1 MCAIEVTH
9 ANTSSQG
16 RCGFALSHT
25 SGMIPVVL
33 VPHTPLSRWWSIRR
47 CLAPRP
53 GQKIPK
59 AHNRLGDAVE
69 KVLSANMSIDRGALR
84 WRWTFAVA
92 PILTVLLCLG
102 VRIYPRSYTP
112 QFIHTTVHTHN
123 HTCGPYAHKQ
133 KRYLQFVSR
142 NPPSPHQVALQ
153 SVPAV
158 AERIHAESDW
168 VRGLFVW
175 LFQTANRA
183 FFLHAACG
191 FACGILAL
199 ECGQPIVPSVGRG
212 FFSGVIAVV
221 DMRQLPT
228 QNGTV
233 RERGGQ
239 KEQEQERGEQ
249 EVVKVEVLGVG
260 VDQEDATCS
269 TVFGG
274 AGRNV
279 IAKSGREKQVEQFF
293 DGVNAELRAQRWRE
307 HEQVV
312 RDMQRAKELEEKT
325 EEMRHESDE
334 VL

>member
-1 MCAIEVTH
+1 
-9 ANTSSQG
+9 
-16 RCGFALSHT
+16 
-25 SGMIPVVL
+25 
-33 VPHTPLSRWWSIRR
+33 
-47 CLAPRP
+47 
-53 GQKIPK
+53 
-59 AHNRLGDAVE
+59 
-69 KVLSANMSIDRGALR
+69 
-84 WRWTFAVA
+84 
-92 PILTVLLCLG
+92 
-102 VRIYPRSYTP
+102 
-112 QFIHTTVHTHN
+112 
-123 HTCGPYAHKQ
+123 
-133 KRYLQFVSR
+133 
-142 NPPSPHQVALQ
+142 
-153 SVPAV
+153 
-158 AERIHAESDW
+158 
-168 VRGLFVW
+168 
-175 LFQTANRA
+175 
-183 FFLHAACG
+183 
-191 FACGILAL
+191 
-199 ECGQPIVPSVGRG
+199 
-212 FFSGVIAVV
+212 
-221 DMRQLPT
+221 MRQLPT

>member
-1 MCAIEVTH
+1 MSSLLQLLFWVVCVCAIEVTH

-25 SGMIPVVL
+25 SAMIPVVL

-47 CLAPRP
+47 CLAPRL

-92 PILTVLLCLG
+92 PILTVLLCFG
-102 VRIYPRSYTP
+102 
-112 QFIHTTVHTHN
+112 
-123 HTCGPYAHKQ
+123 
-133 KRYLQFVSR
+133 
-142 NPPSPHQVALQ
+142 VALQ

-191 FACGILAL
+191 FACGTLAL
-199 ECGQPIVPSVGRG
+199 ERGQPIVPSVGRG

-221 DMRQLPT
+221 DIRQLPT
-228 QNGTV
+228 QKGTV
-233 RERGGQ
+233 RERGGE

-249 EVVKVEVLGVG
+249 EGVKVEVLGVG
-260 VDQEDATCS
+260 VDQEDTTCS
-269 TVFGG
+269 TVLSG

-279 IAKSGREKQVEQFF
+279 SAKSGREKRVEQFF
-293 DGVNAELRAQRWRE
+293 DGVDAELRAQRWRE

-312 RDMQRAKELEEKT
+312 RDMQRAKELKEET
-325 EEMRHESDE
+325 QETQEMRHESDE

>member
-1 MCAIEVTH
+1 MWFC
-9 ANTSSQG
+9 
-16 RCGFALSHT
+16 ALSHKCNDPGG
-25 SGMIPVVL
+25 SGATYTIVTLVVDQAL
-33 VPHTPLSRWWSIRR
+33 P
-47 CLAPRP
+47 CAQA
-53 GQKIPK
+53 GPK
-59 AHNRLGDAVE
+59 DPEGDNRLGDAVE

-92 PILTVLLCLG
+92 PILTVLLCFG
-102 VRIYPRSYTP
+102 
-112 QFIHTTVHTHN
+112 
-123 HTCGPYAHKQ
+123 
-133 KRYLQFVSR
+133 
-142 NPPSPHQVALQ
+142 VALQ

-191 FACGILAL
+191 FACGTLAL
-199 ECGQPIVPSVGRG
+199 ERGQPIVPSVGRG

-221 DMRQLPT
+221 DIRQLPT
-228 QNGTV
+228 QKGTV
-233 RERGGQ
+233 RERGGE

-249 EVVKVEVLGVG
+249 EGVKVEVLGVG
-260 VDQEDATCS
+260 VDQEDTTCS
-269 TVFGG
+269 TVLSG

-279 IAKSGREKQVEQFF
+279 SAKSGREKRVEQFF
-293 DGVNAELRAQRWRE
+293 DGVDAELRAQRWRE

-312 RDMQRAKELEEKT
+312 RDMQRAKELKEET
-325 EEMRHESDE
+325 QETQEMRHESDE

>member
-1 MCAIEVTH
+1 
-9 ANTSSQG
+9 
-16 RCGFALSHT
+16 
-25 SGMIPVVL
+25 
-33 VPHTPLSRWWSIRR
+33 
-47 CLAPRP
+47 
-53 GQKIPK
+53 
-59 AHNRLGDAVE
+59 
-69 KVLSANMSIDRGALR
+69 MSIDRGALR

-92 PILTVLLCLG
+92 PILTVLLCFG
-102 VRIYPRSYTP
+102 VRIYPRPVHTHHRSYTP
-112 QFIHTTVHTHN
+112 PFIHTTVHTHH
-123 HTCGPYAHKQ
+123 HTCGPYAHEQ
-133 KRYLQFVSR
+133 KRYLQLVSR

-191 FACGILAL
+191 FACGTLAL
-199 ECGQPIVPSVGRG
+199 ERGQPIVPSVGRG

-221 DMRQLPT
+221 DIRQLPT
-228 QNGTV
+228 QKGTV
-233 RERGGQ
+233 RERGGE

-249 EVVKVEVLGVG
+249 EGVKVEVLGVG
-260 VDQEDATCS
+260 VDQEDTTCS
-269 TVFGG
+269 TVLSG

-279 IAKSGREKQVEQFF
+279 SAKSGREKRVEQFF
-293 DGVNAELRAQRWRE
+293 DGVDAELRAQRWRE

-312 RDMQRAKELEEKT
+312 RDMQRAKELKEET
-325 EEMRHESDE
+325 QEMRHESDE